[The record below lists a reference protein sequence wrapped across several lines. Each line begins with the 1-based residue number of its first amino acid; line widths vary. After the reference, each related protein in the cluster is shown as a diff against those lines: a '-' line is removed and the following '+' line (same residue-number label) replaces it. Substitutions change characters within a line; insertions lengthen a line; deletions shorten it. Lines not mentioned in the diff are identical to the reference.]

1 MLLCMQLSMSLFK
14 KLLLLVNVI
23 TIQYINI
30 IMDLTKHFQQL
41 LDDHWTFLNAG
52 WPTITPRNNHRT
64 VSKEIRFMPEIKET
78 LNRRLGP
85 IPVYFFLVDIWP
97 KVKYPGPYKEVEKGL
112 LMLYHLVK
120 GLSMEAMEPH
130 MPKSSFH
137 AMHSVF
143 YKKEYTLHNKYI
155 TNCIAT
161 MFSTIKIRLLSAKEK
176 NPVLFKHVT
185 LHLDGHDTRAT
196 YKGESSADMYSYK
209 LKKSGLRTQVAMDC
223 NGMALFVSKSASC
236 KNNADGTMLL
246 TMKLD
251 KRVHEMDCIALDG
264 GYPQFLRR
272 LIDESDTLRIQN
284 FAHPYRKQ
292 KNKELTQEE
301 ALYNTTFGS
310 FRSQMESL
318 FADLGSTF
326 EKHNNRTPVLV
337 DKKQTYNL
345 QLKLSLLLLNMK
357 KMVALLKI
365 SAEPIHTAWLRE
377 GFEYPT
383 TENDVEQPMGYVDVG
398 ALVEDGNTM
407 AQLQNEFLGI
417 KLHGNVNVDEDT
429 PMDQAVIMQPGLS
442 IELRGTKRQ
451 MDVNGNL

>member
-1 MLLCMQLSMSLFK
+1 MPVMEVNTPFLGLWIFFICLF
-14 KLLLLVNVI
+14 I
-23 TIQYINI
+23 SSA
-30 IMDLTKHFQQL
+30 HEG
-41 LDDHWTFLNAG
+41 AA
-52 WPTITPRNNHRT
+52 
-64 VSKEIRFMPEIKET
+64 
-78 LNRRLGP
+78 
-85 IPVYFFLVDIWP
+85 
-97 KVKYPGPYKEVEKGL
+97 YKEVEKGL

-176 NPVLFKHVT
+176 NPPLFKHVT

-272 LIDESDTLRIQN
+272 LIDESDTLKVQN

-417 KLHGNVNVDEDT
+417 KLHRDVDVDEDT
-429 PMDQAVIMQPGLS
+429 PMDPPVIMQPGFS
-442 IELRGTKRQ
+442 IELRGTKR
-451 MDVNGNL
+451 